1 MAKKGISSS
10 NSLSLDDMT
19 VTPKITTSSV
29 KKVKTAPSSE
39 KTVKSVKSAT
49 PKSAPEASTPGTSGK
64 LPKSVLDVLNTNLT
78 RYNGNSEKGKP
89 VYLPVALI
97 ERLQELSNRHYKRL
111 SARALAAAILDT
123 ILNTCNSEEILDIYM
138 ESIHY
143 VPPTAEEIKAR
154 NVAAEKAKAARAARA
169 AKK

>member
-10 NSLSLDDMT
+10 NSLSLDDIT
-19 VTPKITTSSV
+19 VTPKISTSA
-29 KKVKTAPSSE
+29 KKAKASE
-39 KTVKSVKSAT
+39 QTVKSAT
-49 PKSAPEASTPGTSGK
+49 PKSAPEDTTLGK
-64 LPKSVLDVLNTNLT
+64 LPKSILEVLNANLT

-123 ILNTCNSEEILDIYM
+123 ILNTCNPEEILDNYM

-143 VPPTAEEIKAR
+143 IPPTEEELEAR
-154 NVAAEKAKAARAARA
+154 FAAAEKAKAARARA

>member
-19 VTPKITTSSV
+19 VTPKISTSA
-29 KKVKTAPSSE
+29 KKAKAAAEKSE
-39 KTVKSVKSAT
+39 KSAT
-49 PKSAPEASTPGTSGK
+49 PKSAPEATTSGK
-64 LPKSVLDVLNTNLT
+64 LPKSILEVLNANLT

-123 ILNTCNSEEILDIYM
+123 ILNTCNPEEILDNYM

-143 VPPTAEEIKAR
+143 IPPTEEELEAR
-154 NVAAEKAKAARAARA
+154 FAAAEKAKAARARA

>member
-10 NSLSLDDMT
+10 SNSLSLDEMT
-19 VTPKITTSSV
+19 VTPKISTSV
-29 KKVKTAPSSE
+29 KKEKAAAEKSE
-39 KTVKSVKSAT
+39 KSVKS
-49 PKSAPEASTPGTSGK
+49 KQAPESTTPGTSGK

-123 ILNTCNSEEILDIYM
+123 ILNTCNPEEILDNYM

-143 VPPTAEEIKAR
+143 IPPTEEELEAR
-154 NVAAEKAKAARAARA
+154 FAAAEKAKAARARA

>member
-19 VTPKITTSSV
+19 VTPKISTSA
-29 KKVKTAPSSE
+29 KKAKAAAEKSE
-39 KTVKSVKSAT
+39 KSAT
-49 PKSAPEASTPGTSGK
+49 PKSAPEATTSGK
-64 LPKSVLDVLNTNLT
+64 LPKSILEVLNSNLT

-123 ILNTCNSEEILDIYM
+123 ILNTCNPEEILDNYM

-143 VPPTAEEIKAR
+143 TPPTAEEIKAR
-154 NVAAEKAKAARAARA
+154 NVAAEKAKAARARA

>member
-10 NSLSLDDMT
+10 NSLSLDDIT
-19 VTPKITTSSV
+19 VTPKISTSA
-29 KKVKTAPSSE
+29 KKAKAAAEKSE
-39 KTVKSVKSAT
+39 KSAT
-49 PKSAPEASTPGTSGK
+49 PKSAPEATTSGK
-64 LPKSVLDVLNTNLT
+64 LPKSILEVLNSNLT

-89 VYLPVALI
+89 VYLPVAII

-123 ILNTCNSEEILDIYM
+123 ILNTCKPEEILDIYM

-154 NVAAEKAKAARAARA
+154 NVAAEKAKAARAA
-169 AKK
+169 KK

>member
-19 VTPKITTSSV
+19 VTPKISTSA
-29 KKVKTAPSSE
+29 KKAKAAAEKSE
-39 KTVKSVKSAT
+39 NSAT
-49 PKSAPEASTPGTSGK
+49 PKSAPKTTTSGK
-64 LPKSVLDVLNTNLT
+64 LPKSILDVLNSNLT
-78 RYNGNSEKGKP
+78 RFNGNSEKGKP

-123 ILNTCNSEEILDIYM
+123 ILNTCKPEEILDIYM

-154 NVAAEKAKAARAARA
+154 NVAAEKAKAARAA
-169 AKK
+169 KK

>member
-1 MAKKGISSS
+1 MAKKGISSSS

-19 VTPKITTSSV
+19 VTPKITTSA
-29 KKVKTAPSSE
+29 KKAKAAPEKSE
-39 KTVKSVKSAT
+39 KSAKSKSD
-49 PKSAPEASTPGTSGK
+49 APESTSATSGK
-64 LPKSVLDVLNTNLT
+64 LPKSILDVLNSNLT
-78 RYNGNSEKGKP
+78 RFNGNPEKGKP

-97 ERLQELSNRHYKRL
+97 ERLQELSNRHYKRV

-123 ILNTCNSEEILDIYM
+123 ILNTCNSEEILDNYM

-143 VPPTAEEIKAR
+143 TPPTEEELEAR
-154 NVAAEKAKAARAARA
+154 FAAAEKAKAARARA

>member
-1 MAKKGISSS
+1 MAKKGISSSS

-19 VTPKITTSSV
+19 VTPKISTSV
-29 KKVKTAPSSE
+29 KKEKAAPEKSE
-39 KTVKSVKSAT
+39 KSVKS
-49 PKSAPEASTPGTSGK
+49 KQAPESTTPGTSGK

-123 ILNTCNSEEILDIYM
+123 ILNTCNPEEMLDNYM

-143 VPPTAEEIKAR
+143 IPPTEEELEAR
-154 NVAAEKAKAARAARA
+154 FAAAKKAKAARAS
-169 AKK
+169 KK

>member
-1 MAKKGISSS
+1 MAKKGISSSS

-19 VTPKITTSSV
+19 VTPKITTSA
-29 KKVKTAPSSE
+29 KKAKAAPEKSE
-39 KTVKSVKSAT
+39 KSAKPKSTVLESAT
-49 PKSAPEASTPGTSGK
+49 ANK

-123 ILNTCNSEEILDIYM
+123 ILNTCKPEEILDIYM

-143 VPPTAEEIKAR
+143 VPPTAGEIKAD
-154 NVAAEKAKAARAARA
+154 NVAAEKAKAARADN
-169 AKK
+169 K

>member
-1 MAKKGISSS
+1 MAKKGISSSS
-10 NSLSLDDMT
+10 NSLSLDDIT
-19 VTPKITTSSV
+19 VTPKISTSA
-29 KKVKTAPSSE
+29 KKAKAAAEKSE
-39 KTVKSVKSAT
+39 KSAT

-123 ILNTCNSEEILDIYM
+123 ILNTCNPEEILDNYM

-143 VPPTAEEIKAR
+143 IPPTEEELEAR
-154 NVAAEKAKAARAARA
+154 FAAAEKAKAARARA

>member
-19 VTPKITTSSV
+19 VTPKISTSA
-29 KKVKTAPSSE
+29 KKAKAAAEKSE
-39 KTVKSVKSAT
+39 KSAT
-49 PKSAPEASTPGTSGK
+49 PKSAPEATTSGK
-64 LPKSVLDVLNTNLT
+64 LPKSILEVLNSNLT

-154 NVAAEKAKAARAARA
+154 NVAAEKAKAARAA
-169 AKK
+169 KK

>member
-10 NSLSLDDMT
+10 TSLSLDDIN
-19 VTPKITTSSV
+19 VTPKITTSV
-29 KKVKTAPSSE
+29 KKT
-39 KTVKSVKSAT
+39 
-49 PKSAPEASTPGTSGK
+49 KSAPEKSEKSAKPKSAAVIESATANK
-64 LPKSVLDVLNTNLT
+64 LPKSFLDVLNSNLT

-89 VYLPVALI
+89 VYLPVAII

-123 ILNTCNSEEILDIYM
+123 ILNTCKPEEILDNYM

-143 VPPTAEEIKAR
+143 IPPTEEELEAR
-154 NVAAEKAKAARAARA
+154 FAAAEKAKAARR

>member
-10 NSLSLDDMT
+10 NSLSLDDIT
-19 VTPKITTSSV
+19 VTPKISTSSE
-29 KKVKTAPSSE
+29 KVKTAPSSE
-39 KTVKSVKSAT
+39 KTVKSAK
-49 PKSAPEASTPGTSGK
+49 PKSTVSESATSGK

-89 VYLPVALI
+89 VYLPVAII

-111 SARALAAAILDT
+111 SARALAASILDT
-123 ILNTCNSEEILDIYM
+123 VINHCNIEEILDMYM

-154 NVAAEKAKAARAARA
+154 NVAAEKAKAARAA
-169 AKK
+169 KK

>member
-10 NSLSLDDMT
+10 TSLSLDDIT
-19 VTPKITTSSV
+19 VTPKISTSSE
-29 KKVKTAPSSE
+29 KVKTAPSSE
-39 KTVKSVKSAT
+39 KTVKSAK
-49 PKSAPEASTPGTSGK
+49 PKSTVSESATSGK

-97 ERLQELSNRHYKRL
+97 ERLQELSNRHYKRI

-123 ILNTCNSEEILDIYM
+123 VINHCNTEEILDMYM

-143 VPPTAEEIKAR
+143 VPPTEEEIEAR
-154 NVAAEKAKAARAARA
+154 MAAAKKAKAARAS
-169 AKK
+169 KK

>member
-1 MAKKGISSS
+1 MAKKGISSSS

-19 VTPKITTSSV
+19 VTPKISTSV
-29 KKVKTAPSSE
+29 KKA
-39 KTVKSVKSAT
+39 
-49 PKSAPEASTPGTSGK
+49 KSAPEKSEKSAKPKSAAVIESAILGK
-64 LPKSVLDVLNTNLT
+64 LPKPILDILNSNLT
-78 RYNGNSEKGKP
+78 RFNGNSEKGKP

-123 ILNTCNSEEILDIYM
+123 ILNTCNPEEILDNYM

-143 VPPTAEEIKAR
+143 IPPTEEELEAR
-154 NVAAEKAKAARAARA
+154 FAAAEKAKAARARA

>member
-1 MAKKGISSS
+1 MAKKGISSSS

-19 VTPKITTSSV
+19 VTPKISTSA
-29 KKVKTAPSSE
+29 KKAKAAAEKSE
-39 KTVKSVKSAT
+39 KSAT

-143 VPPTAEEIKAR
+143 VPPTEEELEAR
-154 NVAAEKAKAARAARA
+154 FAAAEKAKAARR

>member
-10 NSLSLDDMT
+10 TSLSLDDIT
-19 VTPKITTSSV
+19 VTPKISTSSE
-29 KKVKTAPSSE
+29 KVKTAPSSE
-39 KTVKSVKSAT
+39 KTVKSVKSAK
-49 PKSAPEASTPGTSGK
+49 PKSTVLESATSGK

-89 VYLPVALI
+89 VYLPVAII
-97 ERLQELSNRHYKRL
+97 ERLQELSNRHYKRV

-123 ILNTCNSEEILDIYM
+123 ILNTCNSEEILDNYM

-143 VPPTAEEIKAR
+143 TPPTAEEIKAR
-154 NVAAEKAKAARAARA
+154 NVAAEKAKAARARA

>member
-10 NSLSLDDMT
+10 TSLSLDDIT
-19 VTPKITTSSV
+19 VTPKISTSSE
-29 KKVKTAPSSE
+29 KVKTAPSSE
-39 KTVKSVKSAT
+39 KTVKSAK
-49 PKSAPEASTPGTSGK
+49 PKSTVSESATSGK

-89 VYLPVALI
+89 VYLPVAII

-123 ILNTCNSEEILDIYM
+123 ILNTCNSEEILDNYM

-143 VPPTAEEIKAR
+143 TPPTAEEIKAR
-154 NVAAEKAKAARAARA
+154 NVAAEKAKAARARA

>member
-10 NSLSLDDMT
+10 NSLSLDDIT
-19 VTPKITTSSV
+19 VTPKISTSAN
-29 KKVKTAPSSE
+29 KAKAAAEKSE
-39 KTVKSVKSAT
+39 KSAT
-49 PKSAPEASTPGTSGK
+49 PKSAPEATTSGK
-64 LPKSVLDVLNTNLT
+64 LPKSILEVLNSNLT

-123 ILNTCNSEEILDIYM
+123 ILNTCKPEEILDIYM

-154 NVAAEKAKAARAARA
+154 NVAAEKAKAARAA
-169 AKK
+169 KK

>member
-19 VTPKITTSSV
+19 VTPKISTSA
-29 KKVKTAPSSE
+29 KKAKAAAEKSE
-39 KTVKSVKSAT
+39 KSAT

-123 ILNTCNSEEILDIYM
+123 ILNTCNPEEILDNYM

-143 VPPTAEEIKAR
+143 IPPTEEELEAR
-154 NVAAEKAKAARAARA
+154 FAAAEKAKAARR

>member
-10 NSLSLDDMT
+10 TSLSLDDIN
-19 VTPKITTSSV
+19 VTPKITTSV
-29 KKVKTAPSSE
+29 KKA
-39 KTVKSVKSAT
+39 
-49 PKSAPEASTPGTSGK
+49 KSAPEKSEKSVKPKQAAVIESATSGK
-64 LPKSVLDVLNTNLT
+64 LPKSVLDVLNSNLT
-78 RYNGNSEKGKP
+78 RFNGNSEKGKP

-123 ILNTCNSEEILDIYM
+123 ILNTCNPEEILDNYM

-143 VPPTAEEIKAR
+143 IPPTEEELEAR
-154 NVAAEKAKAARAARA
+154 FAAAEKAKAARARA

>member
-1 MAKKGISSS
+1 MAKKGISSSS
-10 NSLSLDDMT
+10 NSLSLDDIT
-19 VTPKITTSSV
+19 VTPKISTSSV
-29 KKVKTAPSSE
+29 KKAKTAPSSE
-39 KTVKSVKSAT
+39 KTVKTVKSAK
-49 PKSAPEASTPGTSGK
+49 PKSTVLESATANK
-64 LPKSVLDVLNTNLT
+64 LPKSVLDVLNANLT

-123 ILNTCNSEEILDIYM
+123 ILNTCNTEEILDNYM

-143 VPPTAEEIKAR
+143 TPPTAEEIKAR
-154 NVAAEKAKAARAARA
+154 NVAAEKAKAARARA

>member
-1 MAKKGISSS
+1 MAKKGISSSS
-10 NSLSLDDMT
+10 NSLSLDDIT
-19 VTPKITTSSV
+19 VTPKISTSSV
-29 KKVKTAPSSE
+29 KKAKTAPSSE
-39 KTVKSVKSAT
+39 KTVKSAKPKSTVLESAT
-49 PKSAPEASTPGTSGK
+49 ANK

-89 VYLPVALI
+89 VYLPGAIV
-97 ERLQELSNRHYKRL
+97 ERLQELSNRHYKRV

-123 ILNTCNSEEILDIYM
+123 ILNTCNSEEILDNYM

-143 VPPTAEEIKAR
+143 TPPTAEEIKAR
-154 NVAAEKAKAARAARA
+154 NVAAEKARAARA

>member
-10 NSLSLDDMT
+10 STNLSLDDIT
-19 VTPKITTSSV
+19 VTPKISTSA
-29 KKVKTAPSSE
+29 KKAKAAAEKSE
-39 KTVKSVKSAT
+39 KSAT
-49 PKSAPEASTPGTSGK
+49 PKSAPEATTSGK
-64 LPKSVLDVLNTNLT
+64 LPKSILEILNTNLT

-97 ERLQELSNRHYKRL
+97 DRLQELSNRHYKRI

-123 ILNTCNSEEILDIYM
+123 ILNTCKPEEILDIYM

-154 NVAAEKAKAARAARA
+154 NVAVEKAKAARGALA
-169 AKK
+169 AKSSVE

>member
-19 VTPKITTSSV
+19 VTPKISTSV
-29 KKVKTAPSSE
+29 KKAKTAPSSD
-39 KTVKSVKSAT
+39 KTVKSVK
-49 PKSAPEASTPGTSGK
+49 PKSTVSESATSGK

-123 ILNTCNSEEILDIYM
+123 ILNTCKPEEILDMYM

-154 NVAAEKAKAARAARA
+154 FAAAEKAKAARARA

>member
-10 NSLSLDDMT
+10 NSLSLDDIT
-19 VTPKITTSSV
+19 VTPKISTSA
-29 KKVKTAPSSE
+29 KKAKAAAEKSE
-39 KTVKSVKSAT
+39 KSAT

-123 ILNTCNSEEILDIYM
+123 ILNTCNSQEILDNYM

-143 VPPTAEEIKAR
+143 IPPTEEELEAR
-154 NVAAEKAKAARAARA
+154 FAAAEKAKAARARA

>member
-1 MAKKGISSS
+1 MVKKGISSS
-10 NSLSLDDMT
+10 NSLSLDDIT
-19 VTPKITTSSV
+19 VTPKIST
-29 KKVKTAPSSE
+29 SE
-39 KTVKSVKSAT
+39 KKAKATEKSEKSAK
-49 PKSAPEASTPGTSGK
+49 PKLAVPESASATSGK
-64 LPKSVLDVLNTNLT
+64 LPKSILDVLNANFT
-78 RYNGNSEKGKP
+78 RFNGNSEKGKP

-123 ILNTCNSEEILDIYM
+123 ILNTCKPEEILDIYM

>member
-1 MAKKGISSS
+1 MAKKGISSSS
-10 NSLSLDDMT
+10 NSLSLDDIT
-19 VTPKITTSSV
+19 VTPKISTSA
-29 KKVKTAPSSE
+29 KKAKAAAEKSE
-39 KTVKSVKSAT
+39 KSAT

-123 ILNTCNSEEILDIYM
+123 ILNTCKPEEILDMYM

>member
-1 MAKKGISSS
+1 MVKKGISSS
-10 NSLSLDDMT
+10 NSLSLDDIT
-19 VTPKITTSSV
+19 VTPKISTSA
-29 KKVKTAPSSE
+29 KKAKAAAEKSE
-39 KTVKSVKSAT
+39 KSAT
-49 PKSAPEASTPGTSGK
+49 PKSAPEATTSGK
-64 LPKSVLDVLNTNLT
+64 LPKSILEVLNSNLT

-123 ILNTCNSEEILDIYM
+123 ILNTCNSEEILDNYM

-143 VPPTAEEIKAR
+143 TPPTAEEIKAR
-154 NVAAEKAKAARAARA
+154 NVAAEKAKAARARA

>member
-10 NSLSLDDMT
+10 TSLSLDDIT
-19 VTPKITTSSV
+19 VTPKISTSSE
-29 KKVKTAPSSE
+29 KVKTAPSSE
-39 KTVKSVKSAT
+39 KTVKSAK
-49 PKSAPEASTPGTSGK
+49 PKSTVSESATSGK

-89 VYLPVALI
+89 VYLPGAIV
-97 ERLQELSNRHYKRL
+97 ERLQELSNRHYKRV

-123 ILNTCNSEEILDIYM
+123 ILNTCNPEEILDNYM

-143 VPPTAEEIKAR
+143 IPPTEEELEAR
-154 NVAAEKAKAARAARA
+154 FAAAEKAKAARARA

>member
-10 NSLSLDDMT
+10 TSLSLDDIN
-19 VTPKITTSSV
+19 VTPKITTSV
-29 KKVKTAPSSE
+29 KKA
-39 KTVKSVKSAT
+39 
-49 PKSAPEASTPGTSGK
+49 KSAPEKSEKSVKPKSAAVIESATANK
-64 LPKSVLDVLNTNLT
+64 LPKSILDILNSNLT

-123 ILNTCNSEEILDIYM
+123 ILNTCKPEEILDMYM

>member
-10 NSLSLDDMT
+10 NSLSLDNMT
-19 VTPKITTSSV
+19 VTPKISTSA
-29 KKVKTAPSSE
+29 KKAKAAAEKSE
-39 KTVKSVKSAT
+39 KSAT
-49 PKSAPEASTPGTSGK
+49 PKSAPEATTSGK
-64 LPKSVLDVLNTNLT
+64 LPKSILEVLNSNLT

-123 ILNTCNSEEILDIYM
+123 ILNTCNSEEILDNYM

-143 VPPTAEEIKAR
+143 TPPTAEEIKAR
-154 NVAAEKAKAARAARA
+154 NVAAEKAKAARAS
-169 AKK
+169 KK

>member
-1 MAKKGISSS
+1 MAKKGISSSS
-10 NSLSLDDMT
+10 NSLSLDDIT
-19 VTPKITTSSV
+19 VTPKISTSV
-29 KKVKTAPSSE
+29 KKEKAAAEKSE
-39 KTVKSVKSAT
+39 KSVKS
-49 PKSAPEASTPGTSGK
+49 KQAPESTTPGTSGK

-89 VYLPVALI
+89 AYLPVAI
-97 ERLQELSNRHYKRL
+97 VERLQELSNRHYKRV

-123 ILNTCNSEEILDIYM
+123 ILNTCKPEEILDVYM

-143 VPPTAEEIKAR
+143 VPPTTEELKAR
-154 NVAAEKAKAARAARA
+154 VAAAEKAKAVRA

>member
-1 MAKKGISSS
+1 MAKKGISSSS
-10 NSLSLDDMT
+10 NSLSLDDIT
-19 VTPKITTSSV
+19 VTPKISTSV
-29 KKVKTAPSSE
+29 KKEKAAPEKSE
-39 KTVKSVKSAT
+39 KSVKS
-49 PKSAPEASTPGTSGK
+49 KQAPESTTPGTSGK

-123 ILNTCNSEEILDIYM
+123 ILNTCKPEEILDVYM

-143 VPPTAEEIKAR
+143 VPPTTEELKAR
-154 NVAAEKAKAARAARA
+154 VAAAEKAKAVRA